1 MLSLFQTKP
10 HGCLKLH
17 VNEDPSPDR
26 SSHWRC
32 CIKEGVPKNFTG
44 KHVYQSLFFNN
55 LQSISGRLLLTC
67 FFYTIFSNI
76 LIQYSKLFFAVWI
89 RKTVHGS
96 RYLTWK
102 EFTLIFFS
110 KLSCH
115 IYFDHLVLH
124 QKETER
130 KCTCLISMHL
140 HGIFIAL
147 KTISSWQLQYK

>member
-44 KHVYQSLFFNN
+44 KHVCQSLFFNN

-67 FFYTIFSNI
+67 YTIFSNI
-76 LIQYSKLFFAVWI
+76 LIQYSKFFFAVWI

-110 KLSCH
+110 RCLVISTLIILYYTKKKLRGNAHAWYQC
-115 IYFDHLVLH
+115 IFMECLLH
-124 QKETER
+124 SPSFTKSI
-130 KCTCLISMHL
+130 KH
-140 HGIFIAL
+140 
-147 KTISSWQLQYK
+147 